1 MRDAISSKYFT
12 ERVIQVAIF
21 DIEPT
26 DEIIPTQSGLALLG
40 LLLSKTKLTERL
52 NKLPTETGHDPEI
65 PHSDITKS
73 YLGLLVQGKTE
84 FDHIE
89 AYRDDPFFKKCLQV
103 EKVPSSSR
111 LRQRLDEADK
121 TWKDI
126 VLEESARLINLSG
139 MDITPCMGNYL
150 PVDVDV
156 CPFDNSNSNKE
167 GVSHTYKGVDGY
179 APIFAYLGVEGY
191 GINTELREGK
201 THCQKDTPKFLEET
215 IGYAEKITE
224 EPLLFRLDS
233 GNDSVD
239 NIKVFKEAGVDW
251 IIKRNLRRESKK
263 RWIKLAKEEGELT
276 TVHPGKVK
284 YLGATEISREG
295 FDKPL
300 NVVYRVTLEK
310 TDPDGQMLLSP
321 DIEVDT
327 YWCSLKNLSP
337 KEVIK
342 LYQKHGTSE
351 QFHSEIKGELDLER
365 LPSGNFETNDLILHL
380 GLFSYNVLRLVGQ
393 ESLKRD
399 DLPLRKK
406 GQRRRVRTI
415 IGNLVNLA
423 SKFVRHARGYKLRF
437 SKVNP
442 WRIPFRRIYL
452 AFDSI

>member
-1 MRDAISSKYFT
+1 M
-12 ERVIQVAIF
+12 AIF
-21 DIEPT
+21 DIEVT

-52 NKLPTETGHDPEI
+52 NQLPTETGADPEI
-65 PHSDITKS
+65 PHSDIAKS

-89 AYRDDPFFKKCLQV
+89 AYRDDPFFKKCLHL

-111 LRQRLDEADK
+111 LRQRLDEADE
-121 TWKDI
+121 TWEDT
-126 VLEESARLINLSG
+126 VLEESARLIETSG
-139 MDITPCMGNYL
+139 MKITPCKDIYL

-156 CPFDNSNSNKE
+156 CPFDNSDSDKE
-167 GVSHTYKGVDGY
+167 GVSRTYKGVDGF
-179 APIFAYLGVEGY
+179 APVFAYLGKEGY

-201 THCQKDTPKFLEET
+201 THCQKGTPQFLEET
-215 IGYAEKITE
+215 IDYAKSITDK
-224 EPLLFRLDS
+224 PLLFRLDS
-233 GNDSVD
+233 GNDSID
-239 NIKVFKEAGVDW
+239 NIEVFKEAGVDW

-263 RWIKLAKEEGELT
+263 RWVKLAKEEGELT
-276 TVHPGKVK
+276 NLHPGKVK
-284 YLGATEISREG
+284 YLGKTEVKRED
-295 FDKPL
+295 FDDPL
-300 NVVYRVTLEK
+300 NVVYKVTVER

-321 DIEVDT
+321 EIEVDT
-327 YWCSLKNLSP
+327 YWCSLKDLP
-337 KEVIK
+337 PEEVIQ
-342 LYQKHGTSE
+342 LYQNHGTSE

-365 LPSGNFETNDLILHL
+365 LPSGYFETNGLVLHL
-380 GLFSYNVLRLVGQ
+380 GLLSYNILRLVGQ

-415 IGNLVNLA
+415 IGNLINLA
-423 SKFVRHARGYKLRF
+423 SKFVRHARRYKLKF
-437 SKVNP
+437 PKVNP